1 MLQSSVKETWTYR
14 SIRSNVFCKEGILQ
28 NSLETG
34 VLKSHFNKVAGLQ
47 LYFKRRLQHRCFPV
61 SIVYFLRTPIL
72 KSISERLLQMSL
84 NKFRTLPLF
93 FRSNRPEVFCEK
105 SFYRN
110 FAKFAENTCARV
122 SFLIKLQARPA
133 TFLKNRLW
141 RRCFPVNFGK
151 FLRTRFFY
159 RTPLVAAFV

>member
-61 SIVYFLRTPIL
+61 SIAYFLRTPIL

-84 NKFRTLPLF
+84 NKFRTLPLSSEAVV
-93 FRSNRPEVFCEK
+93 RRCSVKKVFIEILEN
-105 SFYRN
+105 SR
-110 FAKFAENTCARV
+110 ENTCARV
-122 SFLIKLQARPA
+122 SFLIKLQVRPA

-141 RRCFPVNFGK
+141 RRCFPVNFGI